1 MLTPLVLIIV
11 LGCLHAINIGLNAQR
26 FKVFAQ
32 TDTPEG
38 RLAFY
43 RGSFIKSLL
52 IYGGGSVIALLLMTG
67 QDMTTPVQAVLTE
80 RLGEGGKNMLGLGL
94 GVIFVI
100 LLVLS
105 GFSAVALRKLEAG
118 DRRRPLHA
126 ALLPRNGSE
135 RLWGLIL
142 SANAGI
148 VEEAF
153 FRLVL
158 PGLLY
163 GVSGNMVIAIGLSA
177 VLFGLGHAYQGGIGI
192 IITSLIGLYLS
203 LVYAVSGALWVAIG
217 VHFLVDAFSLWV
229 MPAILGDDKSI

>member
-100 LLVLS
+100 LLV
-105 GFSAVALRKLEAG
+105 
-118 DRRRPLHA
+118 HA